1 MSETSDCIV
10 FSDAAIKRGDHIIWQ
25 HGTFAIPTG
34 SVTAIVGTNGTGK
47 TTMMRAE
54 LGLLPLCHGSLTV
67 LGKPAGEM
75 NKRIGYVPQSY
86 VANVDS
92 NLTAEQSVLLGLT
105 GTRFGI
111 HPITKAQ
118 KAKALE
124 AMEFTGIAD
133 KAQYRLSE
141 LSGGLR
147 QRVAIA
153 QALVCDPQLL
163 MLDEPLANL
172 DLASQRAT
180 VHVLAKLNR
189 ELNMTIQVVAHD
201 LNMLL
206 PILTGAVYLLDGH
219 PHYADMHKVLDSDL
233 LTHLYGTQVQ
243 VVTTPQGDMFVTPTP
258 DEPQDQPQD
267 MHTAAEVAQLHHHE
281 HGNATNGSAANS
293 AENRYHQASRSTARQ
308 RAAAQAWR
316 KYRDMSTINFSYDPE
331 WLDTL
336 SAPFMTNAFIAGL
349 CIALAAGV
357 MGYFTIARRSTF
369 AAHALA
375 HIGLPGA
382 TGAVLLGLP
391 VSLGMGVFALG
402 GALVIGALGKRV
414 SEREIATG
422 TVLAFATGLGLFF
435 ARLSSSAS
443 QQMQSILFGS
453 ILTITTGQII
463 GFAVFDVL
471 LLALLAIIYRPLLFS
486 SLDEQ
491 VAQAKGVPI
500 GLMNVAFMA
509 IMAGVITIAV
519 PAVGTLL
526 IFALVI
532 TPAATANILAGSPF
546 KAMVIASVLCLVS
559 IWAGLVLSAMFP
571 APPSFII
578 VTLSTLFWA
587 IAKAVETVRK

>member
-1 MSETSDCIV
+1 
-10 FSDAAIKRGDHIIWQ
+10 
-25 HGTFAIPTG
+25 
-34 SVTAIVGTNGTGK
+34 
-47 TTMMRAE
+47 
-54 LGLLPLCHGSLTV
+54 
-67 LGKPAGEM
+67 
-75 NKRIGYVPQSY
+75 
-86 VANVDS
+86 
-92 NLTAEQSVLLGLT
+92 
-105 GTRFGI
+105 
-111 HPITKAQ
+111 
-118 KAKALE
+118 
-124 AMEFTGIAD
+124 
-133 KAQYRLSE
+133 
-141 LSGGLR
+141 
-147 QRVAIA
+147 
-153 QALVCDPQLL
+153 
-163 MLDEPLANL
+163 
-172 DLASQRAT
+172 
-180 VHVLAKLNR
+180 
-189 ELNMTIQVVAHD
+189 
-201 LNMLL
+201 
-206 PILTGAVYLLDGH
+206 
-219 PHYADMHKVLDSDL
+219 
-233 LTHLYGTQVQ
+233 
-243 VVTTPQGDMFVTPTP
+243 
-258 DEPQDQPQD
+258 
-267 MHTAAEVAQLHHHE
+267 
-281 HGNATNGSAANS
+281 
-293 AENRYHQASRSTARQ
+293 
-308 RAAAQAWR
+308 
-316 KYRDMSTINFSYDPE
+316 MSTINFSYDPE

-422 TVLAFATGLGLFF
+422 TVLAFATGL
-435 ARLSSSAS
+435 
-443 QQMQSILFGS
+443 
-453 ILTITTGQII
+453 II

-587 IAKAVETVRK
+587 IAKAVETMRK

>member
-1 MSETSDCIV
+1 
-10 FSDAAIKRGDHIIWQ
+10 
-25 HGTFAIPTG
+25 
-34 SVTAIVGTNGTGK
+34 
-47 TTMMRAE
+47 
-54 LGLLPLCHGSLTV
+54 
-67 LGKPAGEM
+67 
-75 NKRIGYVPQSY
+75 
-86 VANVDS
+86 
-92 NLTAEQSVLLGLT
+92 
-105 GTRFGI
+105 
-111 HPITKAQ
+111 
-118 KAKALE
+118 
-124 AMEFTGIAD
+124 
-133 KAQYRLSE
+133 
-141 LSGGLR
+141 
-147 QRVAIA
+147 
-153 QALVCDPQLL
+153 
-163 MLDEPLANL
+163 
-172 DLASQRAT
+172 
-180 VHVLAKLNR
+180 
-189 ELNMTIQVVAHD
+189 
-201 LNMLL
+201 
-206 PILTGAVYLLDGH
+206 
-219 PHYADMHKVLDSDL
+219 
-233 LTHLYGTQVQ
+233 
-243 VVTTPQGDMFVTPTP
+243 
-258 DEPQDQPQD
+258 
-267 MHTAAEVAQLHHHE
+267 
-281 HGNATNGSAANS
+281 
-293 AENRYHQASRSTARQ
+293 
-308 RAAAQAWR
+308 
-316 KYRDMSTINFSYDPE
+316 MSTINFSYDPE

-349 CIALAAGV
+349 CIVLAAGV

-414 SEREIATG
+414 SEREI
-422 TVLAFATGLGLFF
+422 ATGLGLFF

-587 IAKAVETVRK
+587 IAKAVETMRK

>member
-133 KAQYRLSE
+133 KARYRLSE

-172 DLASQRAT
+172 DLASQR
-180 VHVLAKLNR
+180 
-189 ELNMTIQVVAHD
+189 
-201 LNMLL
+201 
-206 PILTGAVYLLDGH
+206 
-219 PHYADMHKVLDSDL
+219 
-233 LTHLYGTQVQ
+233 
-243 VVTTPQGDMFVTPTP
+243 
-258 DEPQDQPQD
+258 
-267 MHTAAEVAQLHHHE
+267 
-281 HGNATNGSAANS
+281 
-293 AENRYHQASRSTARQ
+293 
-308 RAAAQAWR
+308 
-316 KYRDMSTINFSYDPE
+316 
-331 WLDTL
+331 
-336 SAPFMTNAFIAGL
+336 
-349 CIALAAGV
+349 
-357 MGYFTIARRSTF
+357 
-369 AAHALA
+369 
-375 HIGLPGA
+375 
-382 TGAVLLGLP
+382 
-391 VSLGMGVFALG
+391 
-402 GALVIGALGKRV
+402 
-414 SEREIATG
+414 ATG

-587 IAKAVETVRK
+587 IAKAVETMRK

>member
-1 MSETSDCIV
+1 
-10 FSDAAIKRGDHIIWQ
+10 
-25 HGTFAIPTG
+25 
-34 SVTAIVGTNGTGK
+34 
-47 TTMMRAE
+47 
-54 LGLLPLCHGSLTV
+54 
-67 LGKPAGEM
+67 
-75 NKRIGYVPQSY
+75 
-86 VANVDS
+86 
-92 NLTAEQSVLLGLT
+92 
-105 GTRFGI
+105 
-111 HPITKAQ
+111 
-118 KAKALE
+118 
-124 AMEFTGIAD
+124 
-133 KAQYRLSE
+133 
-141 LSGGLR
+141 
-147 QRVAIA
+147 
-153 QALVCDPQLL
+153 
-163 MLDEPLANL
+163 
-172 DLASQRAT
+172 
-180 VHVLAKLNR
+180 
-189 ELNMTIQVVAHD
+189 
-201 LNMLL
+201 
-206 PILTGAVYLLDGH
+206 
-219 PHYADMHKVLDSDL
+219 
-233 LTHLYGTQVQ
+233 
-243 VVTTPQGDMFVTPTP
+243 
-258 DEPQDQPQD
+258 
-267 MHTAAEVAQLHHHE
+267 
-281 HGNATNGSAANS
+281 
-293 AENRYHQASRSTARQ
+293 
-308 RAAAQAWR
+308 
-316 KYRDMSTINFSYDPE
+316 MSTINFSYDPE

-486 SLDEQ
+486 SLDE
-491 VAQAKGVPI
+491 PI

-587 IAKAVETVRK
+587 IAKAVKTMRK